1 VSYLYHPHELPI
13 LAFDIHAIIS
23 PQVEP
28 AKTRFICRRD
38 RFIMDNSSSKI
49 LIVDDAPDFCESLKW
64 LLDYEGYDCTVA
76 FNGKIAI
83 DLLADRETHLILLDW
98 EMPVMSGPEFLKN
111 RNRRPSLRKIPVI
124 VISGASEIERTVTTL
139 GAKYLQK
146 PVNYAR
152 LLGAIGVV
160 LPKTA

>member
-1 VSYLYHPHELPI
+1 
-13 LAFDIHAIIS
+13 
-23 PQVEP
+23 
-28 AKTRFICRRD
+28 
-38 RFIMDNSSSKI
+38 MDKGSSKI

-83 DLLADRETHLILLDW
+83 DLLADYETHLILLDW
-98 EMPVMSGPEFLKN
+98 EMPVMNGAEFLKN

-124 VISGASEIERTVTTL
+124 VISGASQIERAVTTL
-139 GAKYLQK
+139 GAKFLQK
-146 PVNYAR
+146 PVDYAR
-152 LLGAIGVV
+152 LLSAVGVA